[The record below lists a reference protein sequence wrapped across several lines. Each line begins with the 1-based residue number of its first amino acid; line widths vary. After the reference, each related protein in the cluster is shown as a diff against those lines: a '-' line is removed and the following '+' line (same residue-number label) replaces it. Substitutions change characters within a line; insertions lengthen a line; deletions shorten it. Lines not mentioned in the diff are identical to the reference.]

1 MSVDLIIYSY
11 KPGDTFLKLLDSIS
25 EQSISVDKIII
36 MNVEQKFFD
45 RLMYSYKISDK
56 HKNLEIHHI
65 ARREADIGK
74 WRNTGVRYSTA
85 DYFLMMDSDTF
96 IETPDAIEKL
106 LKPFSRDEKVAV
118 SYARKTAP
126 ENAPEYVK
134 YALKY
139 RFPLDSS
146 TRSEKDLSTLKSDT
160 YQSSNSCALY
170 KRSTFDELGGFLNH
184 VIANEDVIYASKA
197 INAGYK
203 VAYVSEAVACTNRTF
218 TVDEEK
224 ERYFDIA
231 VSFSKHP
238 EVFDMDDVKE
248 RLKKTDKLTLDHLKR
263 NGYTKEFIEF
273 KRIEHARRAG
283 FQKGT
288 KFKKIA
294 SFDVA
299 KYSYNK
305 DYWRMDEILR
315 DRTAVDV
322 HSGYG
327 RSASELEMLST
338 PPVMKKK
345 EEN

>member
-11 KPGDTFLKLLDSIS
+11 KPGEAFSKLLDSIA
-25 EQSISVDKIII
+25 EQTVSVNKIIV

-45 RLMYSYKISDK
+45 RLLYSYKISDK
-56 HKNLEIHHI
+56 HKNLELHHI
-65 ARREADIGK
+65 AKREADIGK
-74 WRNTGVRYSTA
+74 WRNTGVKYSTA
-85 DYFLMMDSDTF
+85 DYFLMMDSDTV
-96 IETPDAIEKL
+96 IESTDAIEKL
-106 LKPFSRDEKVAV
+106 LKPFSRDDKIAV

-126 ENAPEYVK
+126 ENAPEYIK
-134 YALKY
+134 YAMKY
-139 RFPLDSS
+139 RFPLDGFTHSAKDVN
-146 TRSEKDLSTLKSDT
+146 TLGSEA

-184 VIANEDVIYASKA
+184 VIANEDVLYASKA

-203 VAYVSEAVACTNRTF
+203 VSYVPDAVVCTNRSYTL
-218 TVDEEK
+218 DEEK

-238 EVFDMDDVKE
+238 DVFNLDDVKE
-248 RLKKTDKLTLDHLKR
+248 RIKKIDKLTLDHLKR
-263 NGYTKEFIEF
+263 NGYTKEFIEY

-283 FQKGT
+283 LQKGF
-288 KFKKIA
+288 KYKKIA

-305 DYWRMDEILR
+305 EYWRMDEILR